1 MNSKK
6 YISQNQEKFEYVSI
20 IIYAL
25 TLILYITVGFYSP
38 GYDDEFYNIALIEKL
53 GTKTIK
59 FTQNNDV
66 HPPLSYVIN
75 NVLYNLNHNWHWV
88 RLIYSLITSVS
99 IIYLLTRVKKEYG
112 NLSELIM
119 FFLLACNPTLLM
131 WGTSIRWYSLFISI
145 VIWMSITPNSENR
158 LNYWGKLFLGLL
170 ILCFTGY
177 VGFLL
182 IPAFFWIY
190 WKRKQSTLKSEWIYL
205 SVFLSL
211 WIALYWNQFSVFL
224 NIHLKESSSQFQS
237 TQNNILGVL
246 ISLFSN
252 QGIFP
257 ISILGILLILSFS
270 IIYLTESKTIFKKNN
285 PIFSIPYFGSSL
297 IFVFSGIAGK
307 FRNLLILVPW
317 QMLWTSISIFRRKK
331 YSLVY
336 KLAIAII
343 LTGNIVGLY
352 NVIMHEDTTKNSW
365 NIPINEIVNFVDKN
379 SLAKDKILI
388 YSHDPIITWTLQ
400 NKGYEL
406 RSPYNLKKEI
416 ATTTPINII
425 IIETYQG
432 KISSWLYKKMTREI
446 NEIKYKEKYT
456 LNFKKDKYY
465 RLKKHLDDKYPE
477 YIANITIL
485 KNVSNVELNSSWQSK
500 NRLYSKISS
509 Y

>member
-1 MNSKK
+1 M
-6 YISQNQEKFEYVSI
+6 
-20 IIYAL
+20 
-25 TLILYITVGFYSP
+25 
-38 GYDDEFYNIALIEKL
+38 D
-53 GTKTIK
+53 
-59 FTQNNDV
+59 
-66 HPPLSYVIN
+66 
-75 NVLYNLNHNWHWV
+75 
-88 RLIYSLITSVS
+88 
-99 IIYLLTRVKKEYG
+99 
-112 NLSELIM
+112 
-119 FFLLACNPTLLM
+119 
-131 WGTSIRWYSLFISI
+131 ISI
-145 VIWMSITPNSENR
+145 P
-158 LNYWGKLFLGLL
+158 F
-170 ILCFTGY
+170 FT
-177 VGFLL
+177 
-182 IPAFFWIY
+182 
-190 WKRKQSTLKSEWIYL
+190 
-205 SVFLSL
+205 L

-224 NIHLKESSSQFQS
+224 NIHLKESSSQFHS
-237 TQNNILGVL
+237 TYNNILGVL

-285 PIFSIPYFGSSL
+285 PIFSTPYFGSSL
-297 IFVFSGIAGK
+297 IFVSSGIAGK

-317 QMLWTSISIFRRKK
+317 QMLWTSISISRRKK

-336 KLAIAII
+336 KLAIVII
-343 LTGNIVGLY
+343 LTGNIVGVY

-365 NIPINEIVNFVDKN
+365 NIPINEIVTTVDKN

-388 YSHDPIITWTLQ
+388 YTHDPIITWTLQ
-400 NKGYEL
+400 NKGYKL

-416 ATTTPINII
+416 TTTTPINII

-432 KISSWLYKKMTREI
+432 KISSWLYKKMTSEI

-465 RLKKHLDDKYPE
+465 RLKKYLDDKYPE

-485 KNVSNVELNSSWQSK
+485 KNVSNVQLNSSWQLK